1 MSSLVSDWAG
11 CLLPARADSE
21 VQRSKA
27 ITPSPSQAAVPEPIC
42 LLARGES
49 FNRRNSLVLP
59 IRGFCLFRANE
70 WTSPGAGA
78 AGGMIGDRVVV
89 SELRGVE
96 PPADSLADLRFR
108 CPVVTVVVRLV
119 LVTCGPSAARHSLSL
134 VTIASGAPVRQT
146 WAMTEAAER
155 RYLIVAD
162 HSLDEQQLAA
172 KVHRALAAG
181 PSRFYLLV
189 LAAPVGSKD
198 HFLWNV
204 AAGGFGIGSAAS
216 VPNPGPAEALGW
228 DRASDHLAHDLV
240 RLRRLG
246 VDADGETGEPP
257 PLRAIREVLTRHP
270 ADEIILATAPHHVTR
285 LLAMDLQQRAHRS
298 FGVPVTVLGSTRAD
312 SQDQRS

>member
-1 MSSLVSDWAG
+1 
-11 CLLPARADSE
+11 
-21 VQRSKA
+21 
-27 ITPSPSQAAVPEPIC
+27 
-42 LLARGES
+42 
-49 FNRRNSLVLP
+49 
-59 IRGFCLFRANE
+59 
-70 WTSPGAGA
+70 
-78 AGGMIGDRVVV
+78 
-89 SELRGVE
+89 
-96 PPADSLADLRFR
+96 
-108 CPVVTVVVRLV
+108 
-119 LVTCGPSAARHSLSL
+119 
-134 VTIASGAPVRQT
+134 
-146 WAMTEAAER
+146 MTEAAER

-257 PLRAIREVLTRHP
+257 PLRAIREVLARHP

>member
-1 MSSLVSDWAG
+1 
-11 CLLPARADSE
+11 
-21 VQRSKA
+21 
-27 ITPSPSQAAVPEPIC
+27 
-42 LLARGES
+42 
-49 FNRRNSLVLP
+49 
-59 IRGFCLFRANE
+59 
-70 WTSPGAGA
+70 
-78 AGGMIGDRVVV
+78 
-89 SELRGVE
+89 
-96 PPADSLADLRFR
+96 
-108 CPVVTVVVRLV
+108 
-119 LVTCGPSAARHSLSL
+119 
-134 VTIASGAPVRQT
+134 
-146 WAMTEAAER
+146 MTEAAER